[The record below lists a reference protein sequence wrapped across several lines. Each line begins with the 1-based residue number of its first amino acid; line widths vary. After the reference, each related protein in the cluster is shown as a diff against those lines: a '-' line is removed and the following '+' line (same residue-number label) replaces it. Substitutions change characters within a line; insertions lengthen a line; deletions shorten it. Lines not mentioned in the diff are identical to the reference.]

1 MMSATKILHTL
12 AQNIKKTPSSEV
24 QHLFQHNTACIMT
37 MKMEQDTLLKLVS
50 GDHHAFKQIFRTYY
64 MRVYSFAN
72 GFLKDTDEAEEVAQM
87 VFVKIWDKR
96 EKFRNVNNFDSY
108 LFTLTK
114 YTVFNFIEAKHT
126 TYVSED
132 EIPDREDNVTP
143 YDNLIA
149 SDLQLLIDMTV
160 ENMPHQRKQV
170 FRMSR
175 KKGMSNEKI
184 ANTLGIQKKTV
195 ENHLNLAL
203 KELKSVIS
211 FSIITHIMLIN

>member
-1 MMSATKILHTL
+1 
-12 AQNIKKTPSSEV
+12 
-24 QHLFQHNTACIMT
+24 
-37 MKMEQDTLLKLVS
+37 
-50 GDHHAFKQIFRTYY
+50 

-114 YTVFNFIEAKHT
+114 YTVFNFIEAKHI

-175 KKGMSNEKI
+175 EKGMSNEKI